1 MRMTYRIHDQPFILA
16 LSLKFTDRPIRTRAH
31 GCMNIEQQT
40 RAPRT
45 MDNRAALSHTVLFMH
60 VHWNLQSLRS
70 VISKVVL
77 GTKVVNDT
85 LKISTS
91 THLDGS

>member
-45 MDNRAALSHTVLFMH
+45 MDNRAALSHTVLFYARALESP
-60 VHWNLQSLRS
+60 VSEICDKQ
-70 VISKVVL
+70 
-77 GTKVVNDT
+77 G
-85 LKISTS
+85 STGNKS
-91 THLDGS
+91 GE